1 MAHASLDM
9 DAVRS
14 EIGSYAD
21 SQTPLTEREQDY
33 KDLIGFVPPRIAARL
48 AVTGALD
55 PKLLRLQEEAR
66 RRAMYPACFD
76 TKTSQL
82 MVFGMLLAKMLD
94 GAMLHARAARR
105 AGATWEEMQA
115 VVSLAYLFGGMPIAN
130 RGAEIIAQLA
140 ASESHERTDA
150 TA

>member
-1 MAHASLDM
+1 MAHVSLDM

-21 SQTPLTEREQDY
+21 TQTPLTEREQGY
-33 KDLIGFVPPRIAARL
+33 KDLIGFVPPLIAARL

-55 PKLLRLQEEAR
+55 PELLRLQEEVRTHAL
-66 RRAMYPACFD
+66 YPTCFD

-82 MVFGMLLAKMLD
+82 MVFGMLLTKLLD

-115 VVSLAYLFGGMPIAN
+115 IVSLASLYGGIPCAN
-130 RGAEIIAQLA
+130 RGAAIIGQLA
-140 ASESHERTDA
+140 ASESEARIDT